1 MLDLHVHVLP
11 GIDDG
16 PRTLDDALALAR
28 ALSADGIE
36 HVVATPHIYPGVF
49 DNTPQRIAEA
59 FDRLQAAVADD
70 GLPLTM
76 SWAAEVRICPEI
88 IDWVEQRRLPL
99 LDGSLV
105 GPSTALIELP
115 DGQIPVGT
123 DKLAGLL
130 LDRGIT
136 PLIAHPERNKA
147 VMEMHT
153 RLEPLRRMGCLFQLT
168 AASVL
173 GEFGSRAQASARQLL
188 DAGWVDVLATDAHNL
203 SGRRPRM
210 RAAREWLEQN
220 YDAALAERLTV
231 TTPQRIAGVSSFSME
246 TAGQKLVFRD
256 LPQHAQAED
265 DSAWRSGLGDLT
277 DLPAFEPAR
286 SPDALFGRNPE
297 PQSRQDAEESPHGR
311 WTLTDFRIDAVVEDL
326 NQASLQA
333 GAPGPSDTR
342 APAAETLGDVMP
354 PAAPPASDED
364 WLLPDFGAA
373 AARPPAEP
381 EVAPVVP
388 APQPAHEP
396 LRDELL
402 FRPEPVRP
410 PPAAPTPTPAAPARP
425 RSAPV
430 AETRQ
435 TAAAI
440 AESAPVQTQADEQA
454 HEQTHEQADAARPA
468 KLFAGPLKRL
478 RQMLEPSEAAPVT
491 APAAPPAAEERPP
504 LQAQPPVELPEST
517 TPAMPSPVA
526 APAPALARETAAP
539 EPRPMPE
546 PVALASEPV
555 ALAPPETS
563 VRGMRLSDLTALSPV
578 LGTPA
583 GGARMAAAATAAA
596 PLRGATMPESAAQ
609 PRQGAP
615 FRAAPMT
622 SAAPAAMPPVTEP
635 PVGEPRG
642 FRLRD
647 LPFLK
652 PRNKS

>member
-59 FDRLQAAVADD
+59 FDRLQAAVTDD

-130 LDRGIT
+130 LDHGIT

-147 VMEMHT
+147 VMELHT

-188 DAGWVDVLATDAHNL
+188 DAGWIDVLATDAHNL

-277 DLPAFEPAR
+277 DLPAFEPATSANPLFGQDPAPQAR
-286 SPDALFGRNPE
+286 PDA
-297 PQSRQDAEESPHGR
+297 DESPHGR

-333 GAPGPSDTR
+333 GAPGLPETR
-342 APAAETLGDVMP
+342 APAAETLGDVVP

-373 AARPPAEP
+373 AARQAPEPGVPP
-381 EVAPVVP
+381 VAP
-388 APQPAHEP
+388 APQPAHET
-396 LRDELL
+396 LGDELL

-410 PPAAPTPTPAAPARP
+410 PPPAPAP
-425 RSAPV
+425 VRSAPV
-430 AETRQ
+430 TETR
-435 TAAAI
+435 TATP
-440 AESAPVQTQADEQA
+440 APPLVKTQAAEPSN
-454 HEQTHEQADAARPA
+454 EAAEPARHPDDKHPA
-468 KLFAGPLKRL
+468 KLFAAPLKRL
-478 RQMLEPSEAAPVT
+478 RQLLEPSEAAPAAAPMPSQLAERPLPSQAAE
-491 APAAPPAAEERPP
+491 APAEVPASIA
-504 LQAQPPVELPEST
+504 
-517 TPAMPSPVA
+517 PAMPSP
-526 APAPALARETAAP
+526 APAAALARETAPP
-539 EPRPMPE
+539 EPAALATE
-546 PVALASEPV
+546 PVAV
-555 ALAPPETS
+555 AVAVAAPETS

-578 LGTPA
+578 LSPPA
-583 GGARMAAAATAAA
+583 AGARMTAAA
-596 PLRGATMPESAAQ
+596 SPAPALRGATMPESAAQ
-609 PRQGAP
+609 PRQGSP

-622 SAAPAAMPPVTEP
+622 SAEPAAMAPATEP
-635 PVGEPRG
+635 SVGAPRG